1 MQETLKLEDSLTGKS
16 APKGKSR
23 MWLEW
28 SRVAIRREASNG
40 LDVGMRRRR
49 ITDDT
54 KIFDLG
60 HWEDIIH

>member
-1 MQETLKLEDSLTGKS
+1 
-16 APKGKSR
+16 

-40 LDVGMRRRR
+40 LDVEMRRRR